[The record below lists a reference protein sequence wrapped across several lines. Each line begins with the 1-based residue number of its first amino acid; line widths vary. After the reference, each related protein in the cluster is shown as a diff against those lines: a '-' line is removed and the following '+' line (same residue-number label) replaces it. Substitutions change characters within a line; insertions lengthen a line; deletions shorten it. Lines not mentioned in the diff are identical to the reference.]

1 MLSIEKQAE
10 LFYYLFITMS
20 IFIDNEGA
28 LYDYLSNETGVDF
41 SNELEALQIFAAIN
55 QIDLSSYF
63 TDYASP
69 L

>member
-1 MLSIEKQAE
+1 
-10 LFYYLFITMS
+10 MS